1 MMRHLFIGYK
11 SGKSSETFS
20 IGILLL
26 KLKLKLLLLNV
37 QKRKTFF
44 QRKMTYF
51 KDKQPK
57 T

>member
-1 MMRHLFIGYK
+1 MMRYLFIGYK

-37 QKRKTFF
+37 QKR
-44 QRKMTYF
+44 
-51 KDKQPK
+51 
-57 T
+57 